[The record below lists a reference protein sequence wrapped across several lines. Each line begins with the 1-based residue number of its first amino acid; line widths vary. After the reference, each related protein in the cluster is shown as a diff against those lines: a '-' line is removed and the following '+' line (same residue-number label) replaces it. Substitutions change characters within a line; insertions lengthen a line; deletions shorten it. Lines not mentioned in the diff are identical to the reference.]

1 MDGVDYFDL
10 TPYWFVQYDS
20 DEDDDLAVF
29 SSGHQ
34 PASPYNNRAST
45 SANRNRYNSNTTN
58 PNPFSNATAGA
69 YDSFEQSQNPAS
81 YGGGQAAG
89 PYGTAPGAQRAY
101 DDPYNDS
108 A

>member
-1 MDGVDYFDL
+1 MVCWCD
-10 TPYWFVQYDS
+10 QYDS

-29 SSGHQ
+29 SSKHQ
-34 PASPYNNRAST
+34 PTNPYNNRQST
-45 SANRNRYNSNTTN
+45 SGNPNRYNNNSSN
-58 PNPFSNATAGA
+58 PNPFANTTAGA

-101 DDPYNDS
+101 DDPYQDY